1 MLILKEIKE
10 LETEKSKIEKEI
22 LNIENKSYEEY
33 PKSDEEKLYEE
44 KMWYYEKWH
53 ERYINLE
60 SDLNNLNIRKQRREY
75 VERTLENSNGKIEVI
90 QSKLMP
96 LEEKYVKYLKDNYP
110 QRVYNVII
118 EYKKQNNK

>member
-44 KMWYYEKWH
+44 KM
-53 ERYINLE
+53 
-60 SDLNNLNIRKQRREY
+60 
-75 VERTLENSNGKIEVI
+75 
-90 QSKLMP
+90 
-96 LEEKYVKYLKDNYP
+96 
-110 QRVYNVII
+110 
-118 EYKKQNNK
+118 

>member
-1 MLILKEIKE
+1 M
-10 LETEKSKIEKEI
+10 
-22 LNIENKSYEEY
+22 
-33 PKSDEEKLYEE
+33 
-44 KMWYYEKWH
+44 
-53 ERYINLE
+53 
-60 SDLNNLNIRKQRREY
+60 NIRKQRRKY

>member
-1 MLILKEIKE
+1 
-10 LETEKSKIEKEI
+10 
-22 LNIENKSYEEY
+22 
-33 PKSDEEKLYEE
+33 
-44 KMWYYEKWH
+44 
-53 ERYINLE
+53 
-60 SDLNNLNIRKQRREY
+60 LNIRKQRREY
-75 VERTLENSNGKIEVI
+75 VERTLENSNWKIEVI